1 MELGGESKKIIEAK
15 VKQLSKE
22 RRKKVAV
29 FSALSKKK

>member
-1 MELGGESKKIIEAK
+1 VKVKKNHFEAK